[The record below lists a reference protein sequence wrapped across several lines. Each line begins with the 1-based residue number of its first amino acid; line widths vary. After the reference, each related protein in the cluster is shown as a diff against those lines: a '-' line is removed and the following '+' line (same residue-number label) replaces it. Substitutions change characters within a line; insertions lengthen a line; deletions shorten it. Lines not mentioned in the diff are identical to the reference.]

1 MRSIF
6 AGGGCERVDKI
17 GAWSWVSR
25 PCRALPIPPFR
36 VNPSE
41 LRPVNPAASV
51 ASDLRTS
58 SGSTPRRRARV
69 TARRPNGRSA
79 PRAASSRRWSDDA
92 SGFCVCF
99 GQLRGHWSV
108 SDLDHRGI
116 QPDRA
121 RRLVGRAWLG
131 NASHALLWS
140 VCPRVV
146 GSIVTPEQAA
156 KLREPFPAE
165 MVGKLPR
172 LTCKACLESR
182 SRVCDEHSKSKCS
195 NCHNFISTAHIDLD
209 YVGHAATTDRL
220 LAVDPEWTWTA
231 LGTDERG
238 NPAIVSGLGEPD
250 EPICLWIN
258 LTVCGVTR
266 PGFGSGKTAKIA
278 IGDAIRN
285 AAMRFGVAL
294 DLWAKEDLHASAGEP
309 STSQPSR
316 ETDPGTEGDPSSPA
330 ENPAEKARK
339 AQAARS
345 QKKATVTQIAKID
358 ALIGKAAGARD
369 KTEDEARTAIENDY
383 GPIADLTMDKAVEL
397 AGKLERWAAA
407 VVA

>member
-1 MRSIF
+1 M
-6 AGGGCERVDKI
+6 
-17 GAWSWVSR
+17 
-25 PCRALPIPPFR
+25 
-36 VNPSE
+36 
-41 LRPVNPAASV
+41 
-51 ASDLRTS
+51 
-58 SGSTPRRRARV
+58 
-69 TARRPNGRSA
+69 
-79 PRAASSRRWSDDA
+79 
-92 SGFCVCF
+92 
-99 GQLRGHWSV
+99 
-108 SDLDHRGI
+108 
-116 QPDRA
+116 
-121 RRLVGRAWLG
+121 
-131 NASHALLWS
+131 
-140 VCPRVV
+140 V

-172 LTCKACLESR
+172 LTCKACRESR

-369 KTEDEARTAIENDY
+369 KTEDEARAAIENDY

-397 AGKLERWAAA
+397 AGKLERWASA
-407 VVA
+407 VTA